1 MATIGDTITAALQ
14 DLGIVEAGESPASDD
29 SALALAR
36 VNEWIDGLANEGLTI
51 YTRLRTTWTIT
62 GAASYT
68 VGSGA
73 TINVVRPVSPEAIK
87 AIGYQD
93 TSVSPTLERLLP
105 LLTEDAYAAIPQ
117 KALTGVYP
125 QAFYYN
131 PTLTTGTLTQ
141 YPLPTSATLQG
152 VMYTETALA
161 EFAALTTTFT
171 LPPGYKRFF
180 RSNLTVEMASAF
192 QMAPPPAL
200 MQIALDSMATIKRTN
215 TRRLDM
221 RYPRGAYVQR
231 PGGRYDITSG
241 GYV

>member
-14 DLGIVEAGESPASDD
+14 DIGVVEAGESPASDD

-36 VNEWIDGLANEGLTI
+36 VNEWIDGLANENLTL

-73 TINVVRPVSPEAIK
+73 DINVVRPVSPEAIT

-131 PTLTTGTLTQ
+131 PTLTTGTLIQ

-152 VMYTETALA
+152 VIYTQIALT

-171 LPPGYKRFF
+171 LPPGYKRWF
-180 RSNLTVEMASAF
+180 RTQLTIEIAAAF
-192 QMAPPPAL
+192 QINPPASL
-200 MQIALDSMATIKRTN
+200 VKIAADSMATIKRTN

-231 PGGRYDITSG
+231 PGGWYDITSG